1 MLTFCG
7 SICPLLMIYRCCKEQ
22 KASLSPQIK
31 QTAKTLPCRDL
42 LICLATK
49 VKWRKPVI
57 PGDVL
62 VMEMEL
68 VKWKP
73 KFGLAKMSG
82 KGYVDGVLAVEVQ
95 EFTFALVKEP

>member
-1 MLTFCG
+1 MVMLDF
-7 SICPLLMIYRCCKEQ
+7 LVLQ
-22 KASLSPQIK
+22 
-31 QTAKTLPCRDL
+31 
-42 LICLATK
+42 
-49 VKWRKPVI
+49 VKWRKPVV

-73 KFGLAKMSG
+73 KFGLAKMAG

-95 EFTFALVKEP
+95 EFTFALAK

>member
-1 MLTFCG
+1 M
-7 SICPLLMIYRCCKEQ
+7 
-22 KASLSPQIK
+22 
-31 QTAKTLPCRDL
+31 

-49 VKWRKPVI
+49 VKWRKPVV

-73 KFGLAKMSG
+73 KFGLAKMTG
-82 KGYVDGVLAVEVQ
+82 QGYVDGVLALEVQ